1 MKKRGKT
8 KLFLLAVIAAVI
20 IAILAYAGFILL
32 LRIPELMKNS
42 GQPEFASVY
51 GKMPWERLVTVQ
63 PYENITSA
71 TVMTPDNIFFPREM
85 VIGKM
90 EFSGT
95 PSDTER
101 IKLFNSIPLAPPY
114 PVTATFNDNRTA
126 VFDKDAWQINWHSG
140 NFAYQLHAAITDNP
154 ARPDGINSLL
164 RLFPF
169 PAPEG
174 KADFDC
180 AISAEK
186 LSGNASFAG
195 SFGDE
200 SGRFSADSDI
210 P

>member
-42 GQPEFASVY
+42 GQPEFARVY

-101 IKLFNSIPLAPPY
+101 IRLFNSIPLAPPY

-164 RLFPF
+164 RLLIPSGG
-169 PAPEG
+169 EG
-174 KADFDC
+174 
-180 AISAEK
+180 
-186 LSGNASFAG
+186 
-195 SFGDE
+195 
-200 SGRFSADSDI
+200 
-210 P
+210 